1 MNEGKNERRKE
12 GKKEKKERVKA
23 MWRIMVESDKQ
34 GMEETASLRIALYSH
49 GQLFQRSA
57 VC

>member
-1 MNEGKNERRKE
+1 ME
-12 GKKEKKERVKA
+12 
-23 MWRIMVESDKQ
+23 ESDKQ
-34 GMEETASLRIALYSH
+34 GMDETASLRIALYSH